1 MKSSGNTLRRSNV
14 PTFLIL
20 FLMCRYCIFVL
31 HRYLVIMDF
40 DILSPREI
48 RRYSKQIMIP
58 EIGLKGQKKLK
69 QAKVMIIGA
78 GGLGCPVLQYL
89 TAAGIGKIG
98 IAEFDMVDETN
109 LQRQVLY
116 GSTDVGKL
124 KSIIAKNRLEHLN
137 SLVDIEIFNLR
148 CDASSSLNILKD
160 FDVIVDATDNLDSRY
175 VINDACVILGKPM
188 VHGAIYKYEGVIS
201 VFNYKEGP
209 TYRCYNPIE
218 KKKDFKN
225 PLPSQV
231 GLLGVLPGITGT
243 YMANEVIKIITE
255 TGDILS
261 GKVLLI
267 NIFNNTFHMFSVTNV
282 PENHNIKDL
291 R

>member
-1 MKSSGNTLRRSNV
+1 MKG
-14 PTFLIL
+14 
-20 FLMCRYCIFVL
+20 
-31 HRYLVIMDF
+31 
-40 DILSPREI
+40 DILSHREI

-58 EIGLKGQKKLK
+58 EIGIKGQKKLK
-69 QAKVMIIGA
+69 QAKVLVVGA

-89 TAAGIGKIG
+89 TAAGVGKIAM
-98 IAEFDMVDETN
+98 AEFDMVDETN

-137 SLVDIEIFNLR
+137 SLVEFEIFNLR
-148 CDASSSLNILKD
+148 LDASNSLNILKN
-160 FDVIVDATDNLDSRY
+160 FDVIVDATDNLDTRY
-175 VINDACVILGKPM
+175 IINDSCVILDRPM
-188 VHGAIYKYEGVIS
+188 VHGSIYKYEGVIS
-201 VFNYKEGP
+201 VFNYKGGP
-209 TYRCYNPIE
+209 TYRCYNPSSMNKE
-218 KKKDFKN
+218 FKN

-231 GLLGVLPGITGT
+231 GLLGVLPGITGA

-255 TGDILS
+255 TGEILS

-267 NIFNNTFHMFSVTNV
+267 NIFNNTFNTFSVNNI

-291 R
+291 KDSLSPL